1 MATEDEPLDDL
12 RAVGMTAGVTAAR
25 VIETVARDAQQRTQQ
40 QREEAVQAAPR
51 QAATQAALAVV
62 PAQPEAQRY
71 DSPERRQ
78 AADQAMR
85 VAGVPDEARQA
96 RNISDLMN
104 GTDPALAASSGRPI
118 KAAAKPQ
125 IKAPTRELT
134 R

>member
-1 MATEDEPLDDL
+1 MATDDEPLDDL

-25 VIETVARDAQQRTQQ
+25 VIETVARDAQQRAQQ
-40 QREEAVQAAPR
+40 QREAAVQAAQR
-51 QAATQAALAVV
+51 QATTQAALAAV
-62 PAQPEAQRY
+62 QPQGQRY

-85 VAGVPDEARQA
+85 AAGVPDEARHA

-125 IKAPTRELT
+125 TKAPTRERT